1 MEYNQ
6 INPFLFHFCKELS
19 IHLEA
24 AANRQTTLEP
34 SEFAELVSNATQ
46 EVLESYT
53 SGEIDL
59 LAYRN
64 CAMQDYKELAIQ
76 SIDSYADSNEKIGKI
91 TEEQAELL
99 EQSSHDSLI
108 NFEKIT
114 EKFND
119 IQIHLSDE
127 VSRANDVIHTLMKQV
142 KSLEVKTSLDPL
154 TKTFNR
160 YALNEHLRGL
170 LSKEKLDF
178 DIFCLMID
186 ADNFKNINDKF
197 GHIAGDKVLIFLA
210 KLFKKALRDGDR
222 VYRFGGEEF
231 IILLNRTDLD
241 GACLVGERLL
251 TLCRNNKPLFQNQQ
265 ISVTL
270 SIGLTKIKDDD
281 TIDTIVQRSDTALY
295 KAKNNGKDRL
305 EMEL

>member
-19 IHLEA
+19 IHLQSVK
-24 AANRQTTLEP
+24 NHRKTIEP
-34 SEFAELVSNATQ
+34 SEFAELVATATH
-46 EVLESYT
+46 EVLDAYA

-59 LAYRN
+59 QAYRDN
-64 CAMQDYKELAIQ
+64 TADQYKELAIK
-76 SIDSYADSNEKIGKI
+76 SIDSYAQSNQQIEKIS
-91 TEEQAELL
+91 EEQADLL
-99 EQSSHDSLI
+99 EQNGTDSLI

-119 IQIHLSDE
+119 IQTHLSDE
-127 VSRANDVIHTLMKQV
+127 VARANEVIFTLLEQV
-142 KSLEVKTSLDPL
+142 KTLEVKTSLDPL

-160 YALNEHLRGL
+160 YALHEHLRAIL
-170 LSKEKLDF
+170 DKKSLDF
-178 DIFCLMID
+178 EIFALMID
-186 ADNFKNINDKF
+186 ADNFKLINDQF

-231 IILLNRTDLD
+231 IILLNRTDLE
-241 GACLVGERLL
+241 GALLVAERLL

-270 SIGLTKIKDDD
+270 SIGMTKLKEKD
-281 TIDTIVQRSDTALY
+281 TIDTIIERADSALY
-295 KAKNNGKDRL
+295 KAKKNGKDRL
-305 EMEL
+305 EMEF

>member
-19 IHLEA
+19 VHLESVK
-24 AANRQTTLEP
+24 NHQRTIEP
-34 SEFAELVSNATQ
+34 SEFAEIVAAATH
-46 EVLESYT
+46 EVLEAYA

-59 LAYRN
+59 QAYRDT
-64 CAMQDYKELAIQ
+64 AADEYKTLALQ
-76 SIDSYADSNEKIGKI
+76 SIDSYAETNEKIEKI
-91 TEEQAELL
+91 TEEHAELL
-99 EQSSHDSLI
+99 EKSNADALI

-119 IQIHLSDE
+119 IQTHLSDE
-127 VSRANDVIHTLMKQV
+127 VTRANEVIHTLMEQV

-160 YALNEHLRGL
+160 YALHEHLRTIL
-170 LSKEKLDF
+170 EKEKLDF
-178 DIFCLMID
+178 EIFALMID
-186 ADNFKNINDKF
+186 ADNFKLINDQF

-231 IILLNRTDLD
+231 IIILNRTDIE
-241 GACLVGERLL
+241 GARLVGERLL
-251 TLCRNNKPLFQNQQ
+251 SLCRNNKPLFQNQQ
-265 ISVTL
+265 ITVTL
-270 SIGLTKIKDDD
+270 SIGMTQIKEKD
-281 TIDTIVQRSDTALY
+281 TIDTVIERSDAALY

-305 EMEL
+305 EMEF

>member
-1 MEYNQ
+1 VEYNQ

-24 AANRQTTLEP
+24 AAKRQATIEP
-34 SEFAELVSNATQ
+34 SEFAELVTNATQ
-46 EVLESYT
+46 EVLEAYT

-64 CAMQDYKELAIQ
+64 TSAEEYKALAIK
-76 SIDSYADSNEKIGKI
+76 SIDSYADTNERIGKI

-99 EQSSHDSLI
+99 EQSNGDTLI

-114 EKFND
+114 EKFTD
-119 IQIHLSDE
+119 IQNHLSDE
-127 VSRANDVIHTLMKQV
+127 VSRANDVIYTLMEQV
-142 KSLEVKTSLDPL
+142 KNLEVKTSLDPL

-160 YALNEHLRGL
+160 YALNEHLRTIL
-170 LSKEKLDF
+170 EKEKLNF
-178 DIFCLMID
+178 DIFCFMID
-186 ADNFKNINDKF
+186 ADNFKQINDKF

-231 IILLNRTDLD
+231 IILLNRTDLE
-241 GACLVGERLL
+241 GARLVGERLL

-265 ISVTL
+265 ITVTL
-270 SIGLTKIKDDD
+270 SIGMTKIKETD
-281 TIDTIVQRSDTALY
+281 TIDAIIQRSDTALY